1 MKYPVRPVD
10 QNKILS
16 EPFTYT
22 ANFYD
27 LLRSTSQTGAIQ
39 IHSDSDFEIHKLSAN
54 VMSDSAAINSVFY
67 TDIGR
72 GVHAPGLYVLMTE
85 NTIEAR
91 LSDIATPLVNVFGT
105 AAEPFI
111 LKQPKTIRANSVL
124 SIQLSNLY
132 TGQDFDSVELC
143 FIGKKKSLRV
153 AG

>member
-1 MKYPVRPVD
+1 MKYPVQPINS
-10 QNKILS
+10 NKILS

-39 IHSDSDFEIHKLSAN
+39 INSDSDFEIHKLVAS
-54 VMSDSAAINSVFY
+54 VMSDDTVIGPVFY
-67 TDIGR
+67 TDIGM
-72 GVHAPGLYVLMTE
+72 GVHWPGLYVLMTE
-85 NTIEAR
+85 NTTEAKM
-91 LSDIATPLVNVFGT
+91 SDIATPLVNVFGT
-105 AAEPFI
+105 AQEPFI
-111 LKQPKTIRANSVL
+111 LKQPKTLRANTVL

-132 TGQDFDSVELC
+132 TGQDIDDVELC